1 MPVQSLIHS
10 LYFLVLAL
18 AHRDPS
24 IKGFRKL
31 GCFSKKGFEALR
43 RLFKEVILKRD
54 ELGITPFVSRE
65 RKNYR
70 KERYKTRQFEHVF
83 GKGLFTIRR
92 KEKTWWDKERW
103 GDAYD
108 LENPWSDLSIA

>member
-1 MPVQSLIHS
+1 MNFCI
-10 LYFLVLAL
+10 FVLAL

-54 ELGITPFVSRE
+54 ELGITSSVSDG
-65 RKNYR
+65 RKKYLSR
-70 KERYKTRQFEHVF
+70 LCAAHRQEGRYSSKYSEIAFEII
-83 GKGLFTIRR
+83 IRR